1 MKEHLESSTWR
12 ELLAIEEALK
22 YFAPLLQNTSIHVK
36 TDNFGTSVITR
47 KGSNKTSLQEFA
59 ENGFL
64 AAADAISKLIDY
76 DDWQTTVK
84 FFQKK
89 YQYI

>member
-22 YFAPLLQNTSIHVK
+22 SFALLLQNTSIHVK

-47 KGSNKTSLQEFA
+47 KGSNKTSL
-59 ENGFL
+59 
-64 AAADAISKLIDY
+64 
-76 DDWQTTVK
+76 
-84 FFQKK
+84 
-89 YQYI
+89 